1 MSANTLTPYFDD
13 DNHVPAITWADGQ
26 HKRRKAQSALATS
39 VIASLERSGKWAQW
53 QEVEPRLGSPAS
65 RRFARRGVAG
75 TSAATKSWPG

>member
-39 VIASLERSGKWAQW
+39 VIATSYPISTRKGRYRVAT
-53 QEVEPRLGSPAS
+53 AS
-65 RRFARRGVAG
+65 TQRD
-75 TSAATKSWPG
+75 TS